1 MRWNPIQLTPEMSDR
16 ARHASARL
24 NSLGSLFWFG
34 KYTLKYSRLSPNFH
48 AYICAELERDSLRLS
63 LEVPRDHFKT
73 TIASVTAPM
82 WWSLPFTAQDEDLMR
97 ELGYGDEWIR
107 WMHRAHNPNTRTL
120 IASEVLD
127 NACKIGTRIDGH
139 YQSNA
144 LFRNLFPEVL
154 PEQEMDTRKRRW
166 NQKSMTQRRTEPHGE
181 GTYDF
186 IGVKGALQSRH
197 YDRQV
202 IDDPVGEKAIN
213 SDLVMADT
221 VDWISKLSGALDS
234 DPRDPGKL
242 ADQLFIGNRWSNRD
256 VGSWLRKNVPSMR
269 FMTHSAEGGCCELHP
284 QGQPIFPEEFSMQK
298 LAEMRAIWGGYNY
311 AAQFLNNPID
321 PEAVRFKPAWL
332 RHYSIDVWKEQ
343 AAVSVANSQ
352 QFHEYPTP
360 AEVLARQEKEEM
372 AGAVPQRLK
381 MALQHETLSGEVEE
395 DIRAGILDRVAIL
408 DPNHGQQSG
417 RSRHAICVLGILN
430 RPPKPRRIYLLES
443 WAGATSFEEMI
454 QQLIGTTA
462 GKRGLAV
469 KWRVGAVYLESEVAG
484 QQGWKYYFR
493 EKIKSMGM
501 EAQFAIRPLK
511 TDRSANA
518 KEKRILGMEPIYEN
532 GLFWVNRNT
541 CGQFLQEYE
550 QYPNGATND
559 ILDVVGYCPQTW
571 GMGSKEGTRNFVA
584 SELQRRQ
591 SMMQSVGVAGY

>member
-1 MRWNPIQLTPEMSDR
+1 
-16 ARHASARL
+16 
-24 NSLGSLFWFG
+24 
-34 KYTLKYSRLSPNFH
+34 
-48 AYICAELERDSLRLS
+48 
-63 LEVPRDHFKT
+63 
-73 TIASVTAPM
+73 
-82 WWSLPFTAQDEDLMR
+82 
-97 ELGYGDEWIR
+97 
-107 WMHRAHNPNTRTL
+107 
-120 IASEVLD
+120 
-127 NACKIGTRIDGH
+127 
-139 YQSNA
+139 
-144 LFRNLFPEVL
+144 
-154 PEQEMDTRKRRW
+154 
-166 NQKSMTQRRTEPHGE
+166 
-181 GTYDF
+181 
-186 IGVKGALQSRH
+186 
-197 YDRQV
+197 
-202 IDDPVGEKAIN
+202 
-213 SDLVMADT
+213 
-221 VDWISKLSGALDS
+221 
-234 DPRDPGKL
+234 
-242 ADQLFIGNRWSNRD
+242 
-256 VGSWLRKNVPSMR
+256 
-269 FMTHSAEGGCCELHP
+269 
-284 QGQPIFPEEFSMQK
+284 
-298 LAEMRAIWGGYNY
+298 
-311 AAQFLNNPID
+311 
-321 PEAVRFKPAWL
+321 
-332 RHYSIDVWKEQ
+332 
-343 AAVSVANSQ
+343 
-352 QFHEYPTP
+352 
-360 AEVLARQEKEEM
+360 
-372 AGAVPQRLK
+372 
-381 MALQHETLSGEVEE
+381 
-395 DIRAGILDRVAIL
+395 
-408 DPNHGQQSG
+408 
-417 RSRHAICVLGILN
+417 LGILN